1 MRLPFP
7 ERVPLFYVFSFAAL
21 LCLAQLLEGTPAS
34 FSLCAFLFIVVAGIT
49 FNAAG
54 GFTRTTGSYVFF
66 YAVLGVI
73 IGLVWKAVLR
83 EPANTNLSAPQLTIE
98 AYLGSICAM
107 FAAVI
112 LSRKFALKRPLL
124 EPILDNTRAQN
135 ATIGC
140 MVVGMLLVVV
150 LTFVPHPDGSFLAAL
165 RQLDRFLPMAIIIG
179 VVYQIRKSGGTSST
193 NVPVL
198 ISFVV
203 IFISGVLGFSK
214 EGMLTP
220 FLCWLVAAA
229 SMRYRISFLQI
240 AGGILTT
247 VFIFQYLVPYSQY
260 GRNYRGGSFAHNLD
274 TSVDLLSNLG
284 YIREQFRAQEAEES
298 QSNDIDYF
306 NTPQGF
312 FDRLQMF
319 SMDDALINYTEQ
331 GHVFGLEPIWASFEN
346 MVPHFLWPNKP
357 GLLYGNLFAREVGGI
372 IAEGDTS
379 TGISFS
385 PTGESFHIA
394 RWGGI
399 FIVSPII
406 WTMLFTLFE
415 SLCGDLRV
423 APWGLLMVPVYGHL
437 APEGGI
443 TGAIYLLGYG
453 ALSIVFAALAAAYI
467 MPIAGTLLVGPESIR
482 VRRGARIKSIPRRTN
497 LTPFSR
503 G

>member
-7 ERVPLFYVFSFAAL
+7 ERIPLFYVFSFAAV
-21 LCLAQLLEGTPAS
+21 LCLTQMLEGTPAP
-34 FSLCAFLFIVVAGIT
+34 FSLCSFLFIIIAGIT

-66 YAVLGVI
+66 YAVLSVI
-73 IGLVWKAVLR
+73 IGLFWKAVLR

-98 AYLGSICAM
+98 AYLGSMCAM
-107 FAAVI
+107 LAAVL
-112 LSRKFALKRPLL
+112 LSRKLALKRPLL
-124 EPILDNTRAQN
+124 GPILDNTRAQN

-140 MVVGMLLVVV
+140 MVVGLLLVVV
-150 LTFVPHPDGSFLAAL
+150 LTFVPHPDGSFLAAI

-179 VVYQIRKSGGTSST
+179 VIYQIRKSGGTSSV
-193 NVPVL
+193 NLPIVV
-198 ISFVV
+198 SFAV
-203 IFISGVLGFSK
+203 IFVSGVLGFSK

-220 FLCWLVAAA
+220 FLCWLVAAS
-229 SMRYRISFLQI
+229 SMRYRVSLLQI
-240 AGGILTT
+240 VGGILIA
-247 VFIFQYLVPYSQY
+247 VFIFQFLVPYSQY
-260 GRNYRGGSFAHNLD
+260 GRNYRGTSLAHNFNA
-274 TSVDLLSNLG
+274 SIDLLSNLG
-284 YIREQFRAQEAEES
+284 YVREQFREQEAEES

-331 GHVFGLEPIWASFEN
+331 GHVFGLDPIWASFEN

-372 IAEGDTS
+372 ISEGDTD

-385 PTGESFHIA
+385 PTGEGFHMA

-399 FIVSPII
+399 FIIAPIV

-415 SLCGDLRV
+415 SLCGDVRV
-423 APWGLLMVPVYGHL
+423 APWGLLLIPVYGHA
-437 APEGGI
+437 APEGGL
-443 TGAIYLLGYG
+443 TGSIYLLGYG
-453 ALSIVFAALAAAYI
+453 ALSIIFAALAAAYI
-467 MPIAGTLLVGPESIR
+467 MPIAGTLFAGPESVS
-482 VRRGARIKSIPRRTN
+482 VRRGARIRSVPRRAN
-497 LTPFSR
+497 LTSSES
-503 G
+503 